1 MGKPSKGT
9 PADKRLSSNRGT
21 TAKKSSSAAP
31 FGGKKAAPFGSA
43 KRGGKKK

>member
-9 PADKRLSSNRGT
+9 PADKRLSANKG
-21 TAKKSSSAAP
+21 KSSSAAP